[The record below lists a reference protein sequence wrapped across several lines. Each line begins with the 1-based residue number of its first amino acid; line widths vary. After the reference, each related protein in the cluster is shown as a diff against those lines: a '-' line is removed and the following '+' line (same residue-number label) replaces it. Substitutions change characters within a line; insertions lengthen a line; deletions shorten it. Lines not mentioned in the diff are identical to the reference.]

1 MGCSSSIRAT
11 HIPVDK
17 VVVADLP
24 FPKDGVKLGGFDE
37 FIKRAG
43 GEAKLRDKTT
53 TYVCNK
59 FLKPLTSKS
68 KGSYCDVLRQE
79 NSPDVG
85 VAHLF
90 ISHAWKYKF
99 LDVVNAIKH
108 HLKDDKDAIIWFDL
122 FR

>member
-1 MGCSSSIRAT
+1 MGCSSSIQAT
-11 HIPVDK
+11 PIPVDK

-24 FPKDGVKLGGFDE
+24 FPKDGVKLCAVDE
-37 FIKRAG
+37 FIQRAG
-43 GEAKLRDKTT
+43 GEAKLLDLTT
-53 TYVCNK
+53 TDVCNQ
-59 FLKPLTSKS
+59 FLKPLTSES
-68 KGSYCDVLRQE
+68 KGSYCDVLKQE

-99 LDVVNAIKH
+99 LDVVDAIKH
-108 HLKDDKDAIIWFDL
+108 HLKDDKDTIIWFDL